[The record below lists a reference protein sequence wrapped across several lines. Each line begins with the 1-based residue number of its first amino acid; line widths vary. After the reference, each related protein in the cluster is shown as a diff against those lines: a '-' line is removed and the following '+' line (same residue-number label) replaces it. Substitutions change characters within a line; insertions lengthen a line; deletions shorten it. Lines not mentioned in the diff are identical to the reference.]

1 MGVLDSS
8 FDILCRNGEVKQL
21 VSLLGQ
27 PEESIPQ
34 CIFISGHKSSGKSY
48 TIHKVLDGLKVHY
61 ASVNCVEG
69 YLPRLIFESILSQIK
84 GEILPP
90 TSKCDDVMEFLTS
103 LKVMADEM
111 NLHDKVVVIVL
122 EGSEKLRDMSPN
134 LLPAL
139 MQLQELSCLK
149 KVCVVLVSDVLWDK
163 YIPPGGLPPPI
174 QIFFQQYSQSD
185 ILKILALD
193 KPKDY
198 PADFYSNYL
207 QLFVAVFLR
216 SCRDITELR
225 YKAAEN
231 FSKYCEPILRGEID
245 MNDSGRLWKHISPH
259 LKTSLQLI
267 YMRFET
273 EKLSSDM
280 DLMKPMDK
288 HSTLSSAAKFALSF
302 ELPYYAKYLII
313 AAFLASYNSPKEDK
327 KLFVKLSGRTKK
339 KVQKSTKNTQT
350 KISSLVVGP
359 RQFDLE
365 RLLAIFYSI
374 IEEKPHISVNLLT
387 QITSL
392 VELQL
397 LLKVGND
404 PLETPK
410 YKCAVGF
417 DFIVIIAKTLSFNVT
432 KYLVDY
438 K

>member
-1 MGVLDSS
+1 MVSS
-8 FDILCRNGEVKQL
+8 PDIPDVLCRHQEVMQL
-21 VSLLGQ
+21 VSLLGH
-27 PEESIPQ
+27 PGESVPQ
-34 CIFISGHKSSGKSY
+34 SIFLTGHKSSGKSY
-48 TIHKVLDGLKVHY
+48 TLMKVLDSLNIRY

-69 YLPRLIFESILSQIK
+69 YMPRLLFESILSQIV
-84 GEILPP
+84 GETVPP
-90 TSKCDDVMEFLTS
+90 SARCENIMEFILQ
-103 LKVMADEM
+103 LKIIAD
-111 NLHDKVVVIVL
+111 NHDLHESVIAVVL
-122 EGSEKLRDMSPN
+122 EGSDRLRDMNPN

-139 MQLQELSCLK
+139 MRLQELSCLK
-149 KVCVVLVSDVLWDK
+149 KVCVILLSDVLWDK
-163 YIPPGGLPPPI
+163 FAPSGGLPPPI
-174 QIFFQQYSQSD
+174 QIYFPQYSQND
-185 ILKILALD
+185 ILKILSLD

-198 PADFYSNYL
+198 PADFHSNYL

-231 FSKYCEPILRGEID
+231 FSKYCEPIERGEID
-245 MNDSGRLWKHISPH
+245 INDSGKLWKHISPH
-259 LKTSLQLI
+259 LKASLQMI

-273 EKLSSDM
+273 GKKIATEVDSGTS
-280 DLMKPMDK
+280 MDK
-288 HSTLSSAAKFALSF
+288 HSTLSSSAKYALSF

-327 KLFVKLSGRTKK
+327 KLFVKLSGRNKK
-339 KVQKSTKNTQT
+339 KVLKKNAQT
-350 KISSLVVGP
+350 KISSLVMGP

-397 LLKVGND
+397 LQKAGSD
-404 PLETPK
+404 PLEAPK

-417 DFIVIIAKTLSFNVT
+417 DFIIIIAKTLSFNVT

>member
-1 MGVLDSS
+1 MGVLENSVDV
-8 FDILCRNGEVKQL
+8 LCRHSEVKQL
-21 VSLLGQ
+21 LSLLGQ
-27 PEESIPQ
+27 PEDNVPQ
-34 CIFISGHKSSGKSY
+34 CIFVSGHKSSGKSY
-48 TIHKVLDGLKVHY
+48 TLNKVLTALDVQY
-61 ASVNCVEG
+61 AFVNCVEG
-69 YLPRLIFESILSQIK
+69 YLPRLIFESILSQLR

-90 TSKCDDVMEFLTS
+90 SSRCDDIMEFLNV
-103 LKVMADEM
+103 LKVIADEM
-111 NLHDKVVVIVL
+111 NLHEKVVVIVL
-122 EGSEKLRDMSPN
+122 EGCERLRDMSPN

-139 MQLQELSCLK
+139 MQLQELSCLQRA
-149 KVCVVLVSDVLWDK
+149 CVVLVSDVLWDK
-163 YIPPGGLPPPI
+163 FSPPGGLPPPI

-185 ILKILALD
+185 IQKILALD
-193 KPKDY
+193 KPKNY
-198 PADFYSNYL
+198 PVDFYSNYL

-225 YKAAEN
+225 FKASEN
-231 FSKYCEPILRGEID
+231 FSKYCEPILRGDID
-245 MNDSGRLWKHISPH
+245 MNDSGKLWKHISPH
-259 LKTSLQLI
+259 LKTSLQMI

-273 EKLSSDM
+273 EKVTADVEP
-280 DLMKPMDK
+280 MKLVDK
-288 HSTLSSAAKFALSF
+288 HSSLSSAAKFALSF

-339 KVQKSTKNTQT
+339 RVQNSTKNAQT

-417 DFIVIIAKTLSFNVT
+417 DFIIIIAKTLSFNVT

>member
-1 MGVLDSS
+1 MLSCLDIP
-8 FDILCRNGEVKQL
+8 DVPCRHQEATQL
-21 VSLLGQ
+21 VSLLGH
-27 PEESIPQ
+27 PEDSVPQSI
-34 CIFISGHKSSGKSY
+34 FLVGHKSSGKSY
-48 TIHKVLDGLKVHY
+48 TLMKVLQSLGTHF

-69 YLPRLIFESILSQIK
+69 YVPRLLFESILSQIAR
-84 GEILPP
+84 ENLSPA
-90 TSKCDDVMEFLTS
+90 SRCDDIMDFILQ
-103 LKVMADEM
+103 LKVIADEH
-111 NLHDKVVVIVL
+111 NLHNKIIAVVL
-122 EGSEKLRDMSPN
+122 EGSERLRDMNAN

-139 MQLQELSCLK
+139 MRLQELSCLK
-149 KVCVVLVSDVLWDK
+149 KICVIFLSDLLWDK
-163 YIPPGGLPPPI
+163 FIPCGGLPPPI
-174 QIFFQQYSQSD
+174 QIYFPQYSQSD

-198 PADFYSNYL
+198 PADFYLNYL

-216 SCRDITELR
+216 SCRDLTELR
-225 YKAAEN
+225 FKAAEN
-231 FSKYCEPILRGEID
+231 FSKYCEPIEKGEID
-245 MNDSGRLWKHISPH
+245 INDSSKLWKHISPH
-259 LKTSLQLI
+259 LKASLEMI

-273 EKLSSDM
+273 GKKLATEIHCV
-280 DLMKPMDK
+280 PPVDK
-288 HSTLSSAAKFALSF
+288 HSTLSSSAKYALSF

-313 AAFLASYNSPKEDK
+313 AAYLASYNSPKEDK

-339 KVQKSTKNTQT
+339 QVQKKNAQI
-350 KISSLVVGP
+350 KISSLVIGP

-397 LLKVGND
+397 LQKVGND
-404 PLETPK
+404 PLEAPK

-417 DFIVIIAKTLSFNVT
+417 DFIIIIAKTLSFNVT